1 MERTGGNKTNVN
13 FTVDFRIKSIE
24 VWYLFLNVEIPV
36 NISFSNYGLI
46 WQNVFGSFKRI
57 FYGRHAAIMKRKMNF
72 EILYKQK

>member
-46 WQNVFGSFKRI
+46 WQNVFGRMY
-57 FYGRHAAIMKRKMNF
+57 YGRHAAIMKRKMNF